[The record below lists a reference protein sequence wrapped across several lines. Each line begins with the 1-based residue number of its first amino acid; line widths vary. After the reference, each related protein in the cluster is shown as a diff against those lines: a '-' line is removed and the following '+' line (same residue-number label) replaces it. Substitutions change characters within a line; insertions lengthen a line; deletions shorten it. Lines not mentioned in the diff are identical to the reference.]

1 MKTLNNFV
9 TKIIGIITISFA
21 LAIGY
26 IIIRL
31 NYGIE
36 TGTKQR
42 TTQIRNQEKI
52 KEGVDRINAKID
64 RKIIDS
70 LKHKIE

>member
-9 TKIIGIITISFA
+9 NRIIGIITISFA

-26 IIIRL
+26 IIVRL

-36 TGTKQR
+36 NGSKQR
-42 TTQIRNQEKI
+42 TIQIRNQEKI
-52 KEGVDRINAKID
+52 KAGVDRINAKID

-70 LKHKIE
+70 LKNKIE